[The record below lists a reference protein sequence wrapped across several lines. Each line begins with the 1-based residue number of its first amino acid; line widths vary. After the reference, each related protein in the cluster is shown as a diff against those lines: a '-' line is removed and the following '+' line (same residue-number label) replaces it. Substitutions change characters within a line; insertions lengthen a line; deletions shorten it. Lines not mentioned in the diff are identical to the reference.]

1 MEEDHM
7 DDEEN
12 QEEEDV
18 WGGSD
23 EEVRVHLFLFL
34 KEYNVLQANNLA

>member
-1 MEEDHM
+1 MEEDHVE
-7 DDEEN
+7 DEEN

-23 EEVRVHLFLFL
+23 EEVRVHIFILRKYL
-34 KEYNVLQANNLA
+34 NSH